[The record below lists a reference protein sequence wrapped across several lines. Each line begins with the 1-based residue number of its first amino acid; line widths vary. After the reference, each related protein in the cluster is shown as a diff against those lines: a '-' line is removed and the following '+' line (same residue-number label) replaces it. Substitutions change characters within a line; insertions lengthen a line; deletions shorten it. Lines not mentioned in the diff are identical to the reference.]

1 MTTKNTHPD
10 DPKVP
15 IFRAMDTTIGSHWE
29 ETMIDASRTMMGPL
43 NARLISQM
51 GLGAETH
58 EPIAFLDSACGAGPA
73 TQELYKTV
81 PRQVLEK
88 SDIVCGDESPMMVD
102 LVKKR
107 IKDEGWAGAQGR
119 VIDAMDSGL
128 ESDSFTH
135 VVISLGLH
143 VIPRPDIVIKDVVR
157 ILQPGGVFGC
167 ITPHADH
174 TSWVVEMRTA
184 FASLPF
190 EAPFPDKNWSQIHK
204 VGRWYD
210 EAWVRTYLGENG
222 FGAVEVRVE
231 RGTTPIRNAR
241 HWLDIFGPVV
251 AYLLNT
257 EWSEELRAA
266 HGLEE
271 VKALIEEH
279 LEDKYGGQGWEMGY
293 VSIFASGVV
302 RK

>member
-10 DPKVP
+10 GPKVP
-15 IFRAMDTTIGSHWE
+15 IFRAMDKTIGSHWE
-29 ETMIDASRTMMGPL
+29 ETMIDTSRTILGPL
-43 NARLISQM
+43 NARLVSQM

-73 TQELYKTV
+73 TQELYKAV
-81 PRQVLEK
+81 PRQVFQK
-88 SDIVCGDESPMMVD
+88 SEIVCGDESPMMVD

-107 IKDEGWAGAQGR
+107 IKNEQWAGAQGR
-119 VIDAMDSGL
+119 VIDATDSGL

-143 VIPRPDIVIKDVVR
+143 VIPRPDTVIKDVVR
-157 ILQPGGVFGC
+157 ILRPGGVFGC
-167 ITPHADH
+167 VTPHADH
-174 TSWVVEMRTA
+174 TSWVVDMRTA

-190 EAPFPDKNWSQIHK
+190 EAPFPEKNWSQVHK

-210 EAWVRTYLGENG
+210 EAWVRTYLLENG
-222 FGAVEVRVE
+222 FCAVEVRVE
-231 RGTTPIRNAR
+231 RGTMPIRNAK
-241 HWLDIFGPVV
+241 HWLDIFGPAT
-251 AYLLNT
+251 AYLLNI

-271 VKALIEEH
+271 VKALIGQH
-279 LEDKYGGQGWEMGY
+279 LEDKYGGKGWEMGY
-293 VSIFASGVV
+293 ACIVASGVV